1 MYGRI
6 VNGEL
11 IIAPYEYK
19 LGDLTITNFDNDIPL
34 MTTLGFKEV
43 IPFDQPIDTR
53 YRYISTYEEI
63 DGKLYETRV
72 LDDSEELL
80 DDLKARRIAQTREDL
95 ARYLE
100 ENPLVSACKGGIEKK
115 YTVTLEKQNQLTS
128 TVADFLSNA
137 LPIILAGTPIEQID
151 LPIYWNAQG
160 DICEKWTYA
169 EIYQLKNEMM
179 SYVRPIVEYQRYLE
193 KTIME
198 QEAQDK
204 IYELDCHFTRDK
216 IDKFIAS
223 REEASQE
230 PKIEVVPNEEV
241 PKEPTDI

>member
-1 MYGRI
+1 MMYGK
-6 VNGEL
+6 
-11 IIAPYEYK
+11 IIDGVFHKAPYTY
-19 LGDLTITNFDNDIPL
+19 TIGGVTIDNFDHDIPL
-34 MTTLGFKEV
+34 MTELGYKEV
-43 IPFDQPIDTR
+43 VTVDVPIDTR
-53 YRYISTYEEI
+53 YRYISTYEER
-63 DGKLYETRV
+63 DGKIYETRV

-95 ARYLE
+95 AIYLE
-100 ENPLVSACKGGIEKK
+100 GNPLVSACKGGVEKK

-128 TVADFLSNA
+128 TVTDFLSNA

-169 EIYQLKNEMM
+169 EIYRLKNEMM

-198 QEAQDK
+198 QDTQDK
-204 IYELDCHFTRDK
+204 IYELDCHFIKDK

-223 REEASQE
+223 RNEA
-230 PKIEVVPNEEV
+230 PKDEVVDEV
-241 PKEPTDI
+241 PEEPTNI

>member
-1 MYGRI
+1 MYGKI
-6 VNGEL
+6 VDGEL
-11 IIAPYEYK
+11 VIAPYEYK
-19 LGDLTITNFDNDIPL
+19 LGDLTITNFDSDIPL
-34 MTTLGFKEV
+34 MTTLGFMEV
-43 IPFDQPIDTR
+43 VPFDQPIDTR

-100 ENPLVSACKGGIEKK
+100 ENPLVSACKGGIDKK

-137 LPIILAGTPIEQID
+137 LPAILAGVAIEEVD
-151 LPIYWNAQG
+151 SPIYWNAQG
-160 DICEKWTYA
+160 ETCELWTYS

-179 SYVRPIVEYQRYLE
+179 AYVRPIVEYQRYLE

-198 QEAQDK
+198 QKAQDK

-223 REEASQE
+223 R
-230 PKIEVVPNEEV
+230 NEEV

>member
-1 MYGRI
+1 MKFGKLI
-6 VNGEL
+6 NGKIEY
-11 IIAPYEYK
+11 APDTYTSEVLYIKNFNKDHK
-19 LGDLTITNFDNDIPL
+19 LMKEMGY
-34 MTTLGFKEV
+34 KEV
-43 IPFDQPIDTR
+43 IEERITDDYKTIINIKEEEDSIKIIYDIDP
-53 YRYISTYEEI
+53 
-63 DGKLYETRV
+63 
-72 LDDSEELL
+72 SEENIKTIKEDKINLTKVNL
-80 DDLKARRIAQTREDL
+80 DN
-95 ARYLE
+95 YLND
-100 ENPLVSACKGGIEKK
+100 NPLKSSVKGEELY
-115 YTVTLEKQNQLTS
+115 YTVTKDKQNQLTS

-223 REEASQE
+223 R
-230 PKIEVVPNEEV
+230 NEV
-241 PKEPTDI
+241 PKDEVVDEVPEEPTDI

>member
-1 MYGRI
+1 MYGK
-6 VNGEL
+6 
-11 IIAPYEYK
+11 IIDGVFKEAPQTYN
-19 LGDLTITNFDNDIPL
+19 LGSYTIANFNEDINL
-34 MTTLGFKEV
+34 MTELGYKEV
-43 IPFDQPIDTR
+43 VPYDVPVDTR
-53 YRYISTYEEI
+53 YRYISTYEER
-63 DGKLYETRV
+63 DGKIYETRV

-100 ENPLVSACKGGIEKK
+100 ENPLVSSCKGGVEKK

-160 DICEKWTYA
+160 DICELWTYA
-169 EIYQLKNEMM
+169 EIFQLKNEMM

-204 IYELDCHFTRDK
+204 IYELDCYFTRDK

-223 REEASQE
+223 RNEAS
-230 PKIEVVPNEEV
+230 KDEVVNEI

>member
-1 MYGRI
+1 MYGKI
-6 VNGEL
+6 VDGEL
-11 IIAPYEYK
+11 VIAPYEYK
-19 LGDLTITNFDNDIPL
+19 LGDLTITNFDSDIPL
-34 MTTLGFKEV
+34 MTTLGFMEV
-43 IPFDQPIDTR
+43 VPFDQPIDTR

-100 ENPLVSACKGGIEKK
+100 ENPLVSTCKGGIEKK

-137 LPIILAGTPIEQID
+137 LPAILAGISIEEVD
-151 LPIYWNAQG
+151 SPIYWNAQG
-160 DICEKWTYA
+160 ETCELWTYS

-179 SYVRPIVEYQRYLE
+179 AYVRPIVEYQRYLE

-204 IYELDCHFTRDK
+204 IYELDCYFTRDK

-223 REEASQE
+223 RNEA
-230 PKIEVVPNEEV
+230 PKDEVVDEV
-241 PKEPTDI
+241 PEKPTDI

>member
-1 MYGRI
+1 MMYGK
-6 VNGEL
+6 
-11 IIAPYEYK
+11 IIDGVFHKAPYTY
-19 LGDLTITNFDNDIPL
+19 TIGGVTIDNFDHDIPL
-34 MTTLGFKEV
+34 MTELGYKEV
-43 IPFDQPIDTR
+43 VTVDVPIDTR
-53 YRYISTYEEI
+53 FRYAYTYEER
-63 DGKLYETRV
+63 DGKIYESRE
-72 LDDSEELL
+72 LDTSEELL

-160 DICEKWTYA
+160 DICEKWAYA

-193 KTIME
+193 KTIIE

-204 IYELDCHFTRDK
+204 IYELDCYFTRDK

-223 REEASQE
+223 RNEASTD
-230 PKIEVVPNEEV
+230 EVVNEV
-241 PKEPTDI
+241 PEEPTDI

>member
-1 MYGRI
+1 MYGK
-6 VNGEL
+6 
-11 IIAPYEYK
+11 IIDGVFKEAPQTYN
-19 LGDLTITNFDNDIPL
+19 LGSYTIANFNEDINL
-34 MTTLGFKEV
+34 MTELGYKEV
-43 IPFDQPIDTR
+43 VPYDVPVDTR
-53 YRYISTYEEI
+53 YRYISIYEER
-63 DGKLYETRV
+63 DGKIYETRV

-80 DDLKARRIAQTREDL
+80 DNLKTRRITQTREDL

-100 ENPLVSACKGGIEKK
+100 ENPLVSSCKGGVEKK

-137 LPIILAGTPIEQID
+137 LPAILAGVAIEKVD
-151 LPIYWNAQG
+151 SPIYWNAQG
-160 DICEKWTYA
+160 ETCELWTYS

-179 SYVRPIVEYQRYLE
+179 AYVRPIVEYQRYLE

-204 IYELDCHFTRDK
+204 IYELDCYFTRDK

-223 REEASQE
+223 RNEA
-230 PKIEVVPNEEV
+230 PKDEVVDEV
-241 PKEPTDI
+241 PEEPTDI

>member
-1 MYGRI
+1 MYGK
-6 VNGEL
+6 
-11 IIAPYEYK
+11 IIDGVFHKAPYTY
-19 LGDLTITNFDNDIPL
+19 TIGGVTIDNFDHDIPL
-34 MTTLGFKEV
+34 MTELGYKEV
-43 IPFDQPIDTR
+43 VTVDVPIDTR
-53 YRYISTYEEI
+53 FRYVYTYEER
-63 DGKLYETRV
+63 DGKIYESRE
-72 LDDSEELL
+72 LDTSEELL

-100 ENPLVSACKGGIEKK
+100 ENPLVSSCKGGVEKK

-160 DICEKWTYA
+160 DICEKWTYG

-204 IYELDCHFTRDK
+204 IYELDCYFTRDK

-223 REEASQE
+223 RNEV
-230 PKIEVVPNEEV
+230 PTDEVVNEI

>member
-1 MYGRI
+1 MYGKI

-11 IIAPYEYK
+11 VIAPYEYK
-19 LGDLTITNFDNDIPL
+19 LGDLTITNFDSDIPL

-95 ARYLE
+95 AIYLE
-100 ENPLVSACKGGIEKK
+100 ENPLVSTCKGGIEKK

-169 EIYQLKNEMM
+169 EIFQLKNEMM

-223 REEASQE
+223 RNEA
-230 PKIEVVPNEEV
+230 PKDEVVDEV

>member
-1 MYGRI
+1 MYGK
-6 VNGEL
+6 
-11 IIAPYEYK
+11 IIDGVFKEDPQTYN
-19 LGDLTITNFDNDIPL
+19 LGSYTIANFNEDVIL
-34 MTTLGFKEV
+34 MTELGYKEV
-43 IPFDQPIDTR
+43 VPYDVPVDTR
-53 YRYISTYEEI
+53 YRYISTYEER
-63 DGKLYETRV
+63 DGKIYETRV

-100 ENPLVSACKGGIEKK
+100 ENPLVSSCKGGVEKK

-151 LPIYWNAQG
+151 LPVYWNAQG

-193 KTIME
+193 KTIIE

-204 IYELDCHFTRDK
+204 IYELDCYFTRDK

-223 REEASQE
+223 KNEV
-230 PKIEVVPNEEV
+230 PTDEVVNEI